1 MMQTTEGQ
9 ASQGP
14 VRRVALVD
22 DDHDV
27 RAAAAE
33 SLTLAG
39 YRVDAH
45 ASAQSFLDSLRDGY
59 PEVLVTD
66 MRMPGL
72 DGLQLFERVLERD
85 ASLPVI
91 FITGHGDIA
100 QAVEAMRRGAYDFL
114 EKPYATH
121 RLLTA
126 VGHAWEQRRLVLEN
140 RRLQDAATQAESA
153 WPLIGVTPAMER
165 LRQTIRHI
173 ADADVDVLVVGETGS
188 GKEMAATAL
197 HRWSRR
203 SAGELVALNCAALPE
218 SVIESEL
225 FGHEPGAFTGAQRK
239 RIGRIEHA
247 NGGTLF
253 LDEIEGMPPSVQ
265 LKLLRVLETRSVAP
279 LGTNE
284 MRPVD
289 LRVIAA
295 SKVDLGDPAQR
306 GDFREDLYYRLNVVT
321 LYMPPLRE
329 RREDIP
335 LLFEVFTGQAARRF
349 QREAPPV
356 TDAVRRY
363 LTTHPWPGNVR
374 ELLHFAERFVL
385 GVHTLPT
392 PPAAQAATSGDIGG
406 EGTLAERMDRYEAQ
420 LIRDTLAANGGNV
433 RATLESLGIARKTFY
448 DKLHRHGIERR
459 VYLSD
464 KTE

>member
-1 MMQTTEGQ
+1 MMQSND
-9 ASQGP
+9 AP
-14 VRRVALVD
+14 ARRVALVD
-22 DDHDV
+22 DDEDV
-27 RAAAAE
+27 RIAATD
-33 SLTLAG
+33 SLRLAG
-39 YRVDAH
+39 YQVDAH
-45 ASAQSFLDSLRDGY
+45 PGAQSFLDSLRNGY
-59 PEVLVTD
+59 PDVLVTD
-66 MRMPGL
+66 LRMPGL

-85 ASLPVI
+85 AGLPVI

-114 EKPYATH
+114 EKPYASH

-126 VGHAWEQRRLVLEN
+126 VGHAWEKRQLLLEN
-140 RRLQDAATQAESA
+140 RRLQQAATQVESA
-153 WPLIGVTPAMER
+153 WPLIGATPAMER

-203 SAGELVALNCAALPE
+203 AAGEFVALNCAALPE
-218 SVIESEL
+218 TVIESEL

-239 RIGRIEHA
+239 RVGRIEYA
-247 NGGTLF
+247 SGGTLF
-253 LDEIEGMPPSVQ
+253 LDEIEGMPPAVQ

-289 LRVIAA
+289 LRIVAA
-295 SKVDLGDPAQR
+295 SKVDLGDPARR
-306 GDFREDLYYRLNVVT
+306 GHFREDLYYRLNVVT
-321 LYMPPLRE
+321 LYMPALRE

-335 LLFEVFTGQAARRF
+335 LLFEVFSGQAARRF
-349 QREAPPV
+349 QRDVPPM

-363 LTTHPWPGNVR
+363 LRNHDWPGNVR

-385 GVHTLPT
+385 GVHELPT
-392 PPAAQAATSGDIGG
+392 SAAGATTSSRDAATG
-406 EGTLAERMDRYEAQ
+406 EGTLAERMDRYEAG
-420 LIRDTLAANGGNV
+420 LIREALAAHGGDV
-433 RATLESLGIARKTFY
+433 RATIEALGIARKTFY
-448 DKLHRHGIERR
+448 DKLNRHGIDRR
-459 VYLSD
+459 RYVGD
-464 KTE
+464 RAG